1 MIKARQLILSLLVLS
16 IATTAAL
23 ALTIARSSEDDPQL
37 PRVIVRVSRNLEVA
51 GYVEDE
57 DETIIVIR
65 KLDDE
70 IESYSKSRVVSIV
83 RLAEPK
89 PGQSGIVILRNG
101 QRREGIIIEDTFD
114 HVLIEAE
121 GIRAKLLREAVD
133 YVILRPT
140 FQQQYKNW
148 KAAIGPTQ
156 HVDHYRLCDW
166 LVNQRKY
173 ELAKIEL
180 VELVKISQM
189 PEAMRLL
196 TIVEAQLALDK
207 GRPKNDEVGDPDSD
221 QSSRTYQGHDDPNV
235 GPVDDKDLLPT
246 ELLSYEDVNLMRVY
260 EIDFHN
266 PPHLVIGPDTIRK
279 LISTYASNKL
289 IPTGEKRTAMFRAD
303 PLDITRLMFE
313 LKARDLYKEIKVQ
326 TEPYAMNLFRRRV
339 HDTWLIN
346 NCATSRC
353 HGGIHAGEFFL
364 HRRGHKNERVRYTNF
379 LILER
384 LEIDPDWPLINY
396 EQPMDSLIIQYGL
409 KRSEARKPHPDVRG
423 WKPVFARSNKRML
436 DDAGRWIRSMLQPR
450 PDYPIEYE
458 PPRLAPD
465 VPKATPSKDRI
476 SR

>member
-1 MIKARQLILSLLVLS
+1 MIKASHLILSLLVLT
-16 IATTAAL
+16 IATTATL
-23 ALTIARSSEDDPQL
+23 PMTIAESPDDKLQL

-57 DETIIVIR
+57 DDNLIVIR
-65 KLDDE
+65 KLDNE
-70 IESYSKSRVVSIV
+70 IESFSKTRVVTII

-89 PGQSGIVILRNG
+89 PEQRGLVILRNG
-101 QRREGIIIEDTFD
+101 QKREGIIIEDVFD

-133 YVILRPT
+133 YVILKPT
-140 FQQQYKNW
+140 FEQQYKNW
-148 KAAIGPTQ
+148 KAAIGPT
-156 HVDHYRLCDW
+156 HHLDHYRLCDW
-166 LVNQRKY
+166 LVAQRKY
-173 ELAKIEL
+173 ELAKKEL
-180 VELVKISQM
+180 VELVANSQM

-196 TIVEAQLALDK
+196 TIVEAQLALNT
-207 GRPKNDEVGDPDSD
+207 GRPKAGGVKDPDFNHNVAGPD
-221 QSSRTYQGHDDPNV
+221 NADNPNV
-235 GPVDDKDLLPT
+235 GTVDDKDLMPT
-246 ELLSYEDVNLMRVY
+246 ELLSYDDVNLMRVY

-266 PPHLVIGPDTIRK
+266 PPHLVIEPDTIRQ
-279 LISTYASNKL
+279 LITTYASSKL

-303 PLDITRLMFE
+303 ALDLTRVIFE
-313 LKARDLYKEIKVQ
+313 LKARELYPKIKVQ

-364 HRRGHKNERVRYTNF
+364 HKRGHKNERVRYTNF

-384 LEIDPDWPLINY
+384 LEIDPQWPLINY
-396 EQPMDSLIIQYGL
+396 AQPMDSLIIQYGL
-409 KRSEARKPHPDVRG
+409 PRAEARKAHPDVKG
-423 WKPVFARSNKRML
+423 WKPVFSRSSKRML
-436 DDAGRWIRSMLQPR
+436 DDAGKWIRSMLQPR

-458 PPRLAPD
+458 PPRLTHD
-465 VPKATPSKDRI
+465 NQKATPAKDRI

>member
-1 MIKARQLILSLLVLS
+1 MNMARQLILSLLL
-16 IATTAAL
+16 ICITTTAAL
-23 ALTIARSSEDDPQL
+23 AFTIARISDDGTQL

-89 PGQSGIVILRNG
+89 PGQSGVVILRNG

-133 YVILRPT
+133 YVILKPT
-140 FQQQYKNW
+140 FEQQYKNW
-148 KAAIGPTQ
+148 KAAISPSQ
-156 HVDHYRLCDW
+156 YVDRYRLCEW

-173 ELAKIEL
+173 ELAKLEL
-180 VELVKISQM
+180 VELIKNSQM

-196 TIVEAQLALDK
+196 TIVEAQLALDIDK
-207 GRPKNDEVGDPDSD
+207 PKIEDVEDPEFTHGGADPQGGDN
-221 QSSRTYQGHDDPNV
+221 PNV

-260 EIDFHN
+260 EIDFQN
-266 PPHLVIGPDTIRK
+266 PPHLVIEPDTIRK

-289 IPTGEKRTAMFRAD
+289 IPTGERRIAMFRAD

-313 LKARDLYKEIKVQ
+313 LKARDLYPEIKVQ

-384 LEIDPDWPLINY
+384 LEIDPKWPLINY
-396 EQPMDSLIIQYGL
+396 DQPMDSLIIQYGL
-409 KRSEARKPHPDVRG
+409 SRTDARKPHPEVRG

-436 DDAGRWIRSMLQPR
+436 EDAGRWIRSMLQPR

-458 PPRLAPD
+458 PPRIVPD

>member
-1 MIKARQLILSLLVLS
+1 MIKARFIIFSLLAMC
-16 IATTAAL
+16 IATSAAL
-23 ALTIARSSEDDPQL
+23 AITIAKSLEDDPQL

-70 IESYSKSRVVSIV
+70 LESYSKSRVVSIV

-89 PGQSGIVILRNG
+89 PGQSGVVILRNG

-133 YVILRPT
+133 YVILKPT
-140 FQQQYKNW
+140 FDQQYKNW
-148 KAAIGPTQ
+148 KAAISPTQ
-156 HVDHYRLCDW
+156 HVDRYRLCEW
-166 LVNQRKY
+166 LINQRKY
-173 ELAKIEL
+173 ELAKLEL
-180 VELVKISQM
+180 VELIKVSHM

-196 TIVEAQLALDK
+196 TIVEAQLALNKDK
-207 GRPKNDEVGDPDSD
+207 PKFEDVEEPEFAHGGADP
-221 QSSRTYQGHDDPNV
+221 QGGDDPNV

-260 EIDFHN
+260 EIDFQN
-266 PPHLVIGPDTIRK
+266 PPHLVIEPDTIRK

-289 IPTGEKRTAMFRAD
+289 IPTGERRIAMFRAN

-313 LKARDLYKEIKVQ
+313 LKARDLYPEIKVQ

-384 LEIDPDWPLINY
+384 LEIDPQWPLINY
-396 EQPMDSLIIQYGL
+396 AQPMDSLIIQYGL
-409 KRSEARKPHPDVRG
+409 SRTDARKPHPDVRG
-423 WKPVFARSNKRML
+423 WKPVFARSNKRVL
-436 DDAGRWIRSMLQPR
+436 EDAGRWIRSMLQPR
-450 PDYPIEYE
+450 PDYPIVYE
-458 PPRLAPD
+458 PPRIAPD